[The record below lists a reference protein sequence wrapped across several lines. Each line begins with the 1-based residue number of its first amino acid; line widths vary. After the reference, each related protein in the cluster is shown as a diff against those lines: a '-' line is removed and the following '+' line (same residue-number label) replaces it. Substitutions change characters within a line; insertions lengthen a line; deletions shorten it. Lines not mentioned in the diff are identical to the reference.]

1 GRGQAAAY
9 ECFVGLVKPGWR
21 LDGGGTDT
29 GATGAL
35 DRRIRTLKRDT
46 LAGSQRVTGD
56 DTPIREALG
65 DVRRSVNPR
74 KLKIKLAA
82 CQFDKLLI
90 LPSCFMRRPVKRK
103 AGT

>member
-1 GRGQAAAY
+1 SCRRVMTGDNRSPVHITVNDISGRGQAAAY
-9 ECFVGLVKPGWR
+9 ECFVGLVKPGWC
-21 LDGGGTDT
+21 LDGGGIDT

-82 CQFDKLLI
+82 C
-90 LPSCFMRRPVKRK
+90 
-103 AGT
+103 